1 MPTTNR
7 RRPRT
12 RWLHP
17 DNLLVL
23 ALLLCAF
30 GSPARADERAHDL
43 GGALERA
50 ERALGD
56 HEPSPAQL
64 GDSNA
69 AIADLER
76 ALDAHF
82 NQRADAARGLIL
94 LGQLLEKAGRSEDAL
109 EAYRRVRTHF
119 PEQGATV
126 RSAGRHASSLRDGRG
141 LFLQQLLRR
150 ADLAVGKQQRSGLV
164 DMRVSGVLVVHDD
177 TGELEPRQF
186 TTEVA
191 SGGRIRQLH
200 PGRDTASGFDGT
212 QGWRLDPTTG
222 RTVNLDGPALDR
234 LVAWAEETW
243 REARAALLPGTRT
256 RLIGARRVQGKPA
269 WTVEFSSPS
278 GRRLV
283 HFDDQTAL
291 PVMVEGRFLSL
302 DGREVDRVYLFD
314 YQAVSE
320 CLYATRT
327 VYYNG
332 DRIAYEFRFKKIEL
346 NPGLDPAIFSPP
358 TTTDD
363 ESTDDSEKVPSEPQP
378 EAPPSEKSSETRPT
392 QLPLEDLVT
401 HLQSPDNDLAERSAI
416 ELYRRRDLAA
426 VAQLIEI
433 LADEE
438 QRKPRRPLHGLILQV
453 LRTTTGLNLETAS
466 DWRDAWKRRQGDL
479 PPR

>member
-1 MPTTNR
+1 MPPTKCH
-7 RRPRT
+7 RPST
-12 RWLHP
+12 WWLHP
-17 DNLLVL
+17 GLLLVL
-23 ALLLCAF
+23 ALLICDF
-30 GSPARADERAHDL
+30 GSPARADENDHDL

-50 ERALGD
+50 ERAMDD
-56 HEPSPAQL
+56 HESSPTQS

-69 AIADLER
+69 TIAGLER
-76 ALDAHF
+76 ALDAHI
-82 NQRADAARGLIL
+82 NQRADAARGLLL

-126 RSAGRHASSLRDGRG
+126 RTAERHASSLRDGRG
-141 LFLQQLLRR
+141 LFLQELLRR
-150 ADLAVGKQQRSGLV
+150 ADLAVGKRRRSGLV
-164 DMRVSGVLVVHDD
+164 DMRVSGALVVHDD
-177 TGELEPRQF
+177 SGELEPRPF

-212 QGWRLDPTTG
+212 RGWRLAPKTG
-222 RTVNLDGPALDR
+222 RPVTLDGPALDR

-243 REARAALLPGTRT
+243 REARAALLPGTRS

-269 WTVEFSSPS
+269 WTVEFSSPF

-314 YQAVSE
+314 YRTIDA
-320 CLYATRT
+320 CRYATRT

-332 DRIAYEFRFKKIEL
+332 DRIAYEFRYEKIEL
-346 NPGLDPAIFSPP
+346 NPGLDPTIFSPP
-358 TTTDD
+358 TITEDGSND
-363 ESTDDSEKVPSEPQP
+363 ESERNPSEPQP
-378 EAPPSEKSSETRPT
+378 ETPPEAQSSETKPT
-392 QLPLEDLVT
+392 QLPLEDLVA
-401 HLQSPDNDLAERSAI
+401 HLQGPDNDLAERSAI

-453 LRTTTGLNLETAS
+453 LRSTTDLNLETAS
-466 DWRDAWKRRQGDL
+466 DWRDAWKRRQGDP